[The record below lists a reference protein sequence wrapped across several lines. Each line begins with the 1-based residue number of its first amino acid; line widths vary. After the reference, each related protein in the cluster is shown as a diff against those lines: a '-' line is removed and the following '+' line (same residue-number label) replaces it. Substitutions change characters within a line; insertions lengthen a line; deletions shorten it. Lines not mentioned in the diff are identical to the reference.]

1 MVNKMGPG
9 AAMLAATACQRFYI
23 DGDSKSKIAE
33 DLKMSRFQIARLLEF
48 SVAQGIIRF
57 EISTPG
63 MFDAR
68 LSETVR
74 KEFGLQR
81 AIIID
86 IPEHDDNPAIIR
98 QRVGRA
104 AAAVLSETVTKH
116 DVLGIGWGRSLNAMA
131 LELREIE
138 RCPVVQM
145 GGMIGS
151 VHENSLELVRKVSS
165 IGRGKAFPLYVP
177 MILQDEQAAR
187 SMRAHPGI
195 AAAVQLFDSITVG
208 AVSVGSWDPPDSQLL
223 DGLSEADRTL
233 LSDRGV
239 VGEICSTLLR
249 DDGSTVGDLESR
261 SIAVTIDQLRRIRD
275 LILVAGGAVKARA
288 VRAAIEAG
296 LGTTLVADRSLAHAL
311 LKLR

>member
-33 DLKMSRFQIARLLEF
+33 DLQMSRFQIARLLEF

-74 KEFGLQR
+74 KEFGVQR

-116 DVLGIGWGRSLNAMA
+116 DVLGIGWGRSLNAMV

-138 RCPVVQM
+138 RCPVVQL

-177 MILQDEQAAR
+177 MMLQDEQAAR
-187 SMRAHPGI
+187 SMRAHPSI
-195 AAAVQLFDSITVG
+195 AAAVKLFDSITVG

-275 LILVAGGAVKARA
+275 LILVAGGAIKARA

-311 LKLR
+311 LRLS